1 MFITFTN
8 SAKERLNALRAG
20 LSGQLHLYYDMEGC
34 SCENSGIF
42 TLRLVEERTKEDDEI
57 ESNIGPIENSGIFT
71 LRLVE
76 ERTKEDDEIE
86 SNIGP
91 ILIKRWTEMFL
102 EDELTIDYDDIEKT
116 MMLKSDGQYY
126 NRNLLLVTDED
137 EVISCPIGAK

>member
-57 ESNIGPIENSGIFT
+57 ESNIGPI
-71 LRLVE
+71 
-76 ERTKEDDEIE
+76 
-86 SNIGP
+86 
-91 ILIKRWTEMFL
+91 LIKRWTEMFL

-116 MMLKSDGQYY
+116 MMLKSAGQYY